1 MTRNKILVV
10 FYSRSGTTRKVASV
24 LSRMLGADV
33 EEIVDRSARGGP
45 FGYVRSL
52 VEAVRARPSHIA
64 PPKHDA
70 SAYDLVVIGSPVWAG
85 TVSSPV
91 RAYLYA
97 NLEGLKRVAF
107 FCCFAQRGG
116 ESALREMNAL
126 CAAAPLAE
134 CCVTARE
141 AQHGDASRVLSD
153 FVERIERKLD
163 ENQQPGA
170 KQRELT

>member
-1 MTRNKILVV
+1 MTPNKILVV

-24 LSRMLGADV
+24 LARMLGADV
-33 EEIVDRSARGGP
+33 EEIVDRGARGGP

-52 VEAVRARPSHIA
+52 VEAMHARPSQIA

-70 SAYDLVVIGSPVWAG
+70 SDYDLVVIGSPVWSG

-97 NLEGLKRVAF
+97 NFERLNRVAF
-107 FCCFAQRGG
+107 FCCFARRGG
-116 ESALREMNAL
+116 ESALKEMNAL
-126 CAAAPLAE
+126 CGAAPLAE

-141 AQHGDASRVLSD
+141 ARHGDASRVLSD
-153 FVERIERKLD
+153 FVERIERKLA
-163 ENQQPGA
+163 EIQQLGA
-170 KQRELT
+170 NQRELT